1 MLRLLV
7 SIKNSDSIK
16 NYLEMNLRRKKEHLA
31 KYSRTQIYLESQ
43 CLTHDLVDI
52 LGLSVFINGFLS

>member
-1 MLRLLV
+1 
-7 SIKNSDSIK
+7 
-16 NYLEMNLRRKKEHLA
+16 MNLKRKKEHLA